1 VVFGRA
7 ISHVFE
13 GAGQMKGF
21 SKTEKKKKKIFKIR
35 TKVKAG
41 VYLGLTFSG
50 GSGGISTRS

>member
-1 VVFGRA
+1 
-7 ISHVFE
+7 
-13 GAGQMKGF
+13 MKGC
-21 SKTEKKKKKIFKIR
+21 SKKEKKKQIFKIR